1 MSGVALWKAAAF
13 AVPFITLVVGGSYL
27 VAYLVTV
34 LMGLPPSLG
43 SPLAVR
49 GVGGALVLLG
59 LAVAGWVFS
68 YRSPAA
74 MMVSTYITLRK
85 LVRGTAVEERSG
97 RAEPL
102 VVEGL
107 QKYTRNPLY
116 FGILV
121 SVFGWGVVTA
131 STCILVWSA
140 ALALWFG
147 VILIPFE
154 ERELRALFGKQYEE
168 YAVAVP
174 MIVPFVRRRKR
185 RTPKEAQSGG
195 ASQT

>member
-1 MSGVALWKAAAF
+1 MAGVALWKAAAF
-13 AVPFITLVVGGSYL
+13 AVPVILLVVGGSYA
-27 VAYLVTV
+27 VAYSVVV
-34 LMGLPPSLG
+34 LIGLPRFLG
-43 SPLAVR
+43 FPLVVR
-49 GVGGALVLLG
+49 GVGAVLVLLG

-85 LVRGTAVEERSG
+85 LIRGTPVEERSG
-97 RAEPL
+97 REEPL
-102 VVEGL
+102 VVQGL

-121 SVFGWGVVTA
+121 SVFGWGLVTA
-131 STCILVWSA
+131 STCILLWSA

-147 VILIPFE
+147 VVLIPFE

-168 YAVAVP
+168 YARTVP
-174 MIVPFVRRRKR
+174 MIVPLIRLRRRR
-185 RTPKEAQSGG
+185 LPYEGRSARAGQ
-195 ASQT
+195 A